1 MLEIIIQQAVLD
13 SSIERSAQV
22 LVSAVPAIV
31 ENYSDSDLDPWQ
43 AGQENFL
50 TDWFSSPET
59 ARLRKA
65 ADRTLAFAEP
75 LATPQV
81 NHPPV
86 IAPEGW
92 RSVEVAAGV
101 TAYNAPSEEAV
112 MVEPVIPVV
121 DAPYLNAGIDVGFD
135 GTRHPYVSE
144 IGYAEIMAN
153 EVAPQKYIWNGTWQ
167 GEGYDRERD
176 RQGQLVA
183 YREGGADIH
192 LGISFD
198 ASVTDPK
205 QPNLR
210 ILLINDQAVTAQV
223 TNLSAFLMDQLTGAA
238 IERRDFEQL
247 PPAYE
252 VTLTLNGGFK
262 GAEMRLLEPSGT
274 LVFEYHVSPQEMQA
288 MFPIKLEG
296 INRLFDER
304 VQEIEDLAAQ
314 GWIVMEVPP
323 PS

>member
-1 MLEIIIQQAVLD
+1 MLEVLIQQAVLD
-13 SSIERSAQV
+13 SSIVRSATV
-22 LVSAVPAIV
+22 VNSVPAIV
-31 ENYSDSDLDPWQ
+31 ETFSDSDLDPWSSES
-43 AGQENFL
+43 ENIFM
-50 TDWFSSPET
+50 DWLSPEPVQ
-59 ARLRKA
+59 RLRKGS
-65 ADRTLAFAEP
+65 DRMLAFAEFV
-75 LATPQV
+75 ATPQV
-81 NHPPV
+81 DRPRV
-86 IAPEGW
+86 IAPDGW
-92 RSVEVAAGV
+92 RSVEVASGV

-112 MVEPVIPVV
+112 SVEPVISVV
-121 DAPYLNAGIDVGFD
+121 DAPDMNLGLD

-144 IGYAEIMAN
+144 VDYREMIAN

-176 RQGQLVA
+176 HRGQLISR
-183 YREGGADIH
+183 REGGADIH
-192 LGISFD
+192 VGVSFD

-210 ILLINDQAVTAQV
+210 IVLINDQEVTAQV
-223 TNLSAFLMDQLTGAA
+223 TNLSAFLMDQITGEA
-238 IERRDFEQL
+238 IERKDFEQL

-262 GAEMRLLEPSGT
+262 GAEVRLLEPSGT
-274 LVFEYHVSPQEMQA
+274 LAFEYHVSPQELQA
-288 MFPIKLEG
+288 MFPIRLEG